1 LFETLIDFGEERNLV
16 GQRQRQM
23 VVDVIDIRKRIEK
36 IRNEVS
42 EAIVSKHSYNLPD
55 ENLRE
60 DVSFS
65 IQDAAQNQT
74 GADLPLDEQVSA
86 EERRTGVTDT
96 SISMHN
102 ALTKAMAMPAFNLN
116 IKNRQSSGLLITL
129 ILLQVISNVIL
140 MAILLLK

>member
-1 LFETLIDFGEERNLV
+1 
-16 GQRQRQM
+16 M

-65 IQDAAQNQT
+65 IQDPALNQPD
-74 GADLPLDEQVSA
+74 ADTSLEEQDSL
-86 EERRTGVTDT
+86 EKRRTGVTDT
-96 SISMHN
+96 TIAMHN
-102 ALTKAMAMPAFNLN
+102 ALTKAMSMPSFNLN
-116 IKNRQSSGLLITL
+116 IKNRQSSGLIITL
-129 ILLQVISNVIL
+129 IILQLVSNVIL

>member
-1 LFETLIDFGEERNLV
+1 
-16 GQRQRQM
+16 M

-65 IQDAAQNQT
+65 IQDPALNQPD
-74 GADLPLDEQVSA
+74 A
-86 EERRTGVTDT
+86 DT
-96 SISMHN
+96 S
-102 ALTKAMAMPAFNLN
+102 LEE
-116 IKNRQSSGLLITL
+116 QD
-129 ILLQVISNVIL
+129 
-140 MAILLLK
+140 

>member
-1 LFETLIDFGEERNLV
+1 
-16 GQRQRQM
+16 M

-42 EAIVSKHSYNLPD
+42 EAIVSKHSYELPN
-55 ENLRE
+55 ENLRDE
-60 DVSFS
+60 VSFS
-65 IQDAAQNQT
+65 IQDAPLNEPDSDQT
-74 GADLPLDEQVSA
+74 LDGQEA
-86 EERRTGVTDT
+86 EENRRTGVTNT

-116 IKNRQSSGLLITL
+116 IKNRQSSGLLIAL
-129 ILLQVISNVIL
+129 IILQLVSNIVL